1 MTFRTADRIDED
13 NDGHQQSVYNF
24 GSKTSMLSVGATE
37 AKIDAG
43 DPIIGNVKPG
53 GELTVTNTDSAESI
67 EVKLYNSEDDSD
79 DWDTNPERFSQIGEA
94 KTVAVETS
102 ETINWIGSYRALT
115 ITLNGSGVITTKV
128 YATLRANGYD
138 PDA

>member
-1 MTFRTADRIDED
+1 MTYRSISRVDED
-13 NDGHQQSVYNF
+13 QDGHQQSVYTF
-24 GSKTSMLSVGATE
+24 GTSASMISVGATE